1 MLVYT
6 IDWIY
11 KLDASKAKHLKLN
24 LKWFQTNI
32 NKINYLIELKILKLI
47 IH

>member
-11 KLDASKAKHLKLN
+11 ELDIIQAQQLKLN
-24 LKWFQTNI
+24 LKWLQTNI
-32 NKINYLIELKILKLI
+32 DKINYLIELNILKLI
-47 IH
+47 SH